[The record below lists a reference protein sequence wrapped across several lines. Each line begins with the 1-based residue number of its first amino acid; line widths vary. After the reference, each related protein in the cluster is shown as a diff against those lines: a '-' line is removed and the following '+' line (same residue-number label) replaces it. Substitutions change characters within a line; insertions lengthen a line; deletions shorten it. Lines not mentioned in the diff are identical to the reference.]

1 MTVYRMEK
9 AKTFTFI
16 LKTIVVCVVSS
27 FICLAV
33 RTGRNC
39 WIKKTAQTNRALEES
54 VFLSRSAFSSAGW
67 SVTDVAFEEGQVEY
81 TC

>member
-33 RTGRNC
+33 RTGQELLDKENSTDEQGSRRKC
-39 WIKKTAQTNRALEES
+39 FS
-54 VFLSRSAFSSAGW
+54 V
-67 SVTDVAFEEGQVEY
+67 
-81 TC
+81 